1 MSKLR
6 FSVCFC
12 SGEEPEYPAEE
23 LNAHSPHTRGWQS
36 PQFCDYPQELGLAWE
51 APARVSQVQILSHQ
65 SKIATQIELFVG
77 HGDSY
82 ESAHFRRL
90 GYLSLNSNERSKYQ
104 ARELKSVYVNAPGQ
118 YLRMLVHKCYINE
131 VNLFN
136 QVGIVAVNLL
146 GEKLGKLAPGAL
158 DDPAAPYGA
167 GPRTL
172 RAYPPGLSGREIG
185 AARASHTELNDLSFD
200 MNFDPEA
207 AQRIRDIANAKD
219 RAARA
224 EDYDTAKLLKEAET
238 QLKSLGKQ
246 LAKLEV
252 AKRQAVEDE
261 DYDRAKMLKVE
272 ADSLRLQI
280 AAHPNPELRIKLEEA
295 GVQDVEGEDRTAP
308 GYNAGPGR
316 EEGDSAAS
324 PNQLPVDE
332 RPIVAREHGQGRAGA
347 SPDERYSGGSGYGG
361 TDAVQGSPPKAPPR
375 ILHSGE
381 GRRAHGSPHP
391 ENEGWE
397 VRDGED
403 AQEGRYP
410 PGEHP
415 LEGVPDLED
424 LTEPEPLSAKVD
436 LSEVQGL
443 NNLLGDYL
451 TRCLY
456 SKTWSLR
463 EAAVLKIK
471 LILPA
476 LEEDPGI
483 NSALTELCQILRVGF
498 EDKIAQVFLTTLDLL
513 EAVLMSVGACK
524 EARHNHVVAALEP
537 TVATL
542 LKKQGDGQARLR
554 DGAMNGLVAVAR
566 CRTAGPVFVS
576 HVALKP
582 LVKKQLSAWRPITA
596 RLVLLRKL
604 VSEFGLEGGGLTAD
618 GIMSFIQSCNGFA
631 HSNGDVRDAAREL
644 TVALHGLVG
653 EEIEP
658 YLMGLRPKQ
667 LDEYHEAFR
676 HSKGKTSR
684 RASSATRTRTTPR
697 RGEPERSP
705 LETATPR
712 TARSAGGSNREK
724 TTTRPDQSRSPLRTE
739 KGGAH
744 ASPAKSPTQAFSAE
758 EAEVGQTKE
767 SEEMDDDVSCT
778 CQFCGKYDPSFTDEK
793 LDMHYWQNCP
803 LLMSCEECGQVIEI
817 SSIPE
822 HLLEECQNREN
833 YTECE
838 ISHLAIRIEDLDRW
852 QRSKSCKPPGKG
864 GPGSTC
870 PLCFEDVG
878 SADDEEYWRAHLI
891 DSCTRNPRRV

>member
-12 SGEEPEYPAEE
+12 SGEEPEYPADE

-36 PQFCDYPQELGLAWE
+36 PQFCDYPQELGLVWE

-146 GEKLGKLAPGAL
+146 GDKLGKLAPGAL
-158 DDPAAPYGA
+158 EAPPAPYGA
-167 GPRTL
+167 GPRSIGV
-172 RAYPPGLSGREIG
+172 YPPGHHGRM
-185 AARASHTELNDLSFD
+185 AATRPSHTELNDLSFD

-207 AQRIRDIANAKD
+207 AQRIRDIAAAKD
-219 RAARA
+219 RAVRA

-238 QLKSLGKQ
+238 QLKSLGQQ
-246 LAKLEV
+246 LAQLEV

-280 AAHPNPELRIKLEEA
+280 AAHPNPELRAKLEEA
-295 GVQDVEGEDRTAP
+295 GVQDLEGDGGMP
-308 GYNAGPGR
+308 GFNAGPG
-316 EEGDSAAS
+316 GDDSGSLAGRGGMADNS
-324 PNQLPVDE
+324 PSQLPIDE
-332 RPIVAREHGQGRAGA
+332 RPIVTREHGQGRAGA
-347 SPDERYSGGSGYGG
+347 SPDERYGDGSNYGVADGG
-361 TDAVQGSPPKAPPR
+361 QGSPPKAPPR

-381 GRRAHGSPHP
+381 GSRPHESPS
-391 ENEGWE
+391 EAWDDD
-397 VRDGED
+397 DGTSGKGGE
-403 AQEGRYP
+403 YP

-415 LEGVPDLED
+415 LEGVANLED
-424 LTEPEPLSAKVD
+424 LAEPEALSAKVD

-443 NNLLGDYL
+443 NSLFGDYL

-471 LILPA
+471 LMLPA
-476 LEEDPGI
+476 LEEEPGI
-483 NSALTELCQILRVGF
+483 NSALTELCQVLRVGF

-513 EAVLMSVGACK
+513 DAALLSIGACK

-566 CRTAGPVFVS
+566 CRTAGPAFVS

-582 LVKKQLSAWRPITA
+582 LVKKQMSAWRPITA
-596 RLVLLRKL
+596 RLILLMKL
-604 VSEFGLEGGGLTAD
+604 VSEFGLEGGSGLSAG

-631 HSNGDVRDAAREL
+631 HSNGEVRDAAREL
-644 TVALHGLVG
+644 TVALHAIVG
-653 EEIEP
+653 QEIEP
-658 YLMGLRPKQ
+658 HLTGLRPKQ

-676 HSKGKTSR
+676 HSGVKTSA
-684 RASSATRTRTTPR
+684 RATSATRTTPR
-697 RGEPERSP
+697 RVTELSP
-705 LETATPR
+705 RQQEAVIPKTPHSS
-712 TARSAGGSNREK
+712 TSAKNHKTGG
-724 TTTRPDQSRSPLRTE
+724 RPDRSHSPQKDRDLAR
-739 KGGAH
+739 
-744 ASPAKSPTQAFSAE
+744 ASPVKSPQGAFE
-758 EAEVGQTKE
+758 EAEAGRRQ
-767 SEEMDDDVSCT
+767 EEEADDLACT

-793 LDMHYWQNCP
+793 LDMHYWQDCP
-803 LLMSCEECGQVIEI
+803 MLQSCHECGQVIEI
-817 SSIPE
+817 SSITE
-822 HLLEECQNREN
+822 HLLDECQNRES
-833 YTECE
+833 YTECD
-838 ISHLAIRIEDLDRW
+838 ISFLAIRVDDLSKW

-864 GPGSTC
+864 GPRSTC
-870 PLCFEDVG
+870 PLCFKEVG
-878 SADDEEYWRAHLI
+878 PEDDEQLWRTHLMEN
-891 DSCTRNPRRV
+891 CTRNPRRL